1 MNKIQLLD
9 KYPVYAYELSKTDTD
24 CAMADDVVAHLRDQ
38 IQAHPTAALIAIFD
52 HLTHVKA
59 QPDGNVA
66 EVLLEGR
73 GKRPLSVGLLPLR
86 FRERMS
92 APGRLLSV
100 SRVGRRGRPGA
111 RASGSFVPAG
121 VPAQYLHSLD
131 LLRCV

>member
-24 CAMADDVVAHLRDQ
+24 CVTADDVVAHLRDQ
-38 IQAHPTAALIAIFD
+38 IQAHPTASLIAIFD

-59 QPDGNVA
+59 QPDGKVA
-66 EVLLEGR
+66 EVLLEGC

-92 APGRLLSV
+92 APGRKRS
-100 SRVGRRGRPGA
+100 
-111 RASGSFVPAG
+111 
-121 VPAQYLHSLD
+121 
-131 LLRCV
+131 